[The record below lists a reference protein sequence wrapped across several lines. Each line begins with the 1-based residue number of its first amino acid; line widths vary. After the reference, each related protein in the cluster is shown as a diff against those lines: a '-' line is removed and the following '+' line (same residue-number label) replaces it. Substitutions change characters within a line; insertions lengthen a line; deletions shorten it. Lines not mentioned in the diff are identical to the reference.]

1 MDGQPSGYLKPP
13 PGLHAKEFIPS
24 AATAKPFVPG
34 GSTGGGGLAAG
45 ATTFAPSGTTVPTA
59 LPQSGSFLTGSGL
72 PRDLLDSVNRPPFL
86 QSGPG
91 SEAAASIPAAGVNNT
106 SNALGLPEED
116 DLLGISSPTASAMP
130 SKDLNSQAA
139 EMFRAMRPFQQQQQP
154 PGSPNG
160 GVSGASGSGYAP
172 GIHQSSQFLNQHYSG
187 AGMGGA
193 RGGSGGGGRGGSP
206 PRRGGGRG
214 DIGNSSSG
222 GIGGGGRG
230 APYSSGIGGGGVPPS
245 THGRGGRGRGGGAPI
260 GPGLARPSVAAYAV
274 SHGRM
279 QLAGQFIS
287 ETVRQD
293 MQQRSY
299 LQSATLDSASLSL
312 AGLPLVVQQY
322 HTLCPLEDPTASGE
336 HPSAALGVGSYIFKG
351 IYSGDGA
358 AYAVRR
364 IDGRQVLPT
373 AELLAAAEAAVE
385 RWAIVSNHS
394 NIVGFR
400 EIFVS
405 DEIDSTPAIFLTY
418 DYHAGALSLEQA
430 HMLPTH
436 TAQGNL
442 MRNPAT
448 ETQLWSYLVQLSSAL
463 RAIHSAGLVASPAT
477 LAPSKVL
484 LMAPSRVRLGAVGAV
499 EVLAEGLPNDISRA
513 QREDL
518 SALGSLLLTLACAAK
533 NATPTLDALSS
544 HFSREF
550 CHVVAGLLASS
561 EGSGFASWRSLVS
574 ALGDRIFT
582 ELESSQAQVDTL
594 SNDLIKECENGR
606 LARLM
611 FKLNMVLERPELMGD
626 SRWSETADRYLLTL
640 FRDFVFHQVTENGA
654 PAVDWG
660 PIIEALNKADAGV
673 EEKIVLLSR
682 DEASMLVVSYADVKR
697 CLMTAYG
704 ELKAAAKNATANI
717 AGGGSGR
724 GHGGYS

>member
-1 MDGQPSGYLKPP
+1 
-13 PGLHAKEFIPS
+13 
-24 AATAKPFVPG
+24 
-34 GSTGGGGLAAG
+34 
-45 ATTFAPSGTTVPTA
+45 
-59 LPQSGSFLTGSGL
+59 
-72 PRDLLDSVNRPPFL
+72 
-86 QSGPG
+86 
-91 SEAAASIPAAGVNNT
+91 
-106 SNALGLPEED
+106 
-116 DLLGISSPTASAMP
+116 
-130 SKDLNSQAA
+130 
-139 EMFRAMRPFQQQQQP
+139 
-154 PGSPNG
+154 
-160 GVSGASGSGYAP
+160 
-172 GIHQSSQFLNQHYSG
+172 
-187 AGMGGA
+187 
-193 RGGSGGGGRGGSP
+193 
-206 PRRGGGRG
+206 
-214 DIGNSSSG
+214 
-222 GIGGGGRG
+222 
-230 APYSSGIGGGGVPPS
+230 
-245 THGRGGRGRGGGAPI
+245 
-260 GPGLARPSVAAYAV
+260 
-274 SHGRM
+274 M

-287 ETVRQD
+287 ETLRQD

-299 LQSATLDSASLSL
+299 LQSATLDSDSLSS

-322 HTLCPLEDPTASGE
+322 HTLCPLEDPMASGD
-336 HPSAALGVGSYIFKG
+336 HPSAALGISSYIFKG
-351 IYSGDGA
+351 IHSGDGA

-364 IDGRQVLPT
+364 IDGRVVLPT

-385 RWAIVSNHS
+385 RWSIVSNHS

-430 HMLPTH
+430 HMMPTH

-463 RAIHSAGLVASPAT
+463 RTIHTSGLAASPAT

-484 LMAPSRVRLGAVGAV
+484 LMAPSRVRLGAVGAA
-499 EVLAEGLPNDISRA
+499 EVLAEGPPSDINRA

-533 NATPTLDALSS
+533 NTPPTLDALSS
-544 HFSREF
+544 NYSREF

-574 ALGDRIFT
+574 ALGDRLFT

-594 SNDLIKECENGR
+594 SNDLMKECENGR
-606 LARLM
+606 VARLM
-611 FKLNMVLERPELMGD
+611 IKLNMVLERPELMGD

-660 PIIEALNKADAGV
+660 PMVEALNKADAGV
-673 EEKIVLLSR
+673 DEKIVLLSR

-704 ELKAAAKNATANI
+704 ELKAAAKNTA
-717 AGGGSGR
+717 AAGAGMMGGGGGG
-724 GHGGYS
+724 GHGGGGYS

>member
-1 MDGQPSGYLKPP
+1 MDGQSGGYLKPP

-24 AATAKPFVPG
+24 AATAKPGVPG
-34 GSTGGGGLAAG
+34 GGASGGGLAAG
-45 ATTFAPSGTTVPTA
+45 APTFAPSGAGGTT
-59 LPQSGSFLTGSGL
+59 
-72 PRDLLDSVNRPPFL
+72 
-86 QSGPG
+86 
-91 SEAAASIPAAGVNNT
+91 AAAPLTCIASISAAGVINT
-106 SNALGLPEED
+106 SNALGLPEDD
-116 DLLGISSPTASAMP
+116 DLLGISSSTTSAMP

-139 EMFRAMRPFQQQQQP
+139 EMFRAMRPFQQQQP
-154 PGSPNG
+154 PGSPDG
-160 GVSGASGSGYAP
+160 GGGAGYRP
-172 GIHQSSQFLNQHYSG
+172 GIQTSSQISNQHYSG
-187 AGMGGA
+187 AAM
-193 RGGSGGGGRGGSP
+193 GGGRGGGGGG
-206 PRRGGGRG
+206 RGGGRG

-222 GIGGGGRG
+222 GIGSGGRG
-230 APYSSGIGGGGVPPS
+230 VPIGSGGGVPPS
-245 THGRGGRGRGGGAPI
+245 TRGRGGRGRGGAPI
-260 GPGLARPSVAAYAV
+260 GPGLTRPSVAAYAV

-279 QLAGQFIS
+279 QLAGQFMS
-287 ETVRQD
+287 ETLRQD
-293 MQQRSY
+293 MQQRGY
-299 LQSATLDSASLSL
+299 LQSATLDSESLSA

-351 IYSGDGA
+351 IHSGDGA

-373 AELLAAAEAAVE
+373 AELLAAAEAAVN

-405 DEIDSTPAIFLTY
+405 DEIESTPAIFLTY

-442 MRNPAT
+442 MRNPVT

-463 RAIHSAGLVASPAT
+463 RAIHTAGLAASPGT

-484 LMAPSRVRLGAVGAV
+484 LMAPSRVRLGAVGAA
-499 EVLAEGLPNDISRA
+499 EVLSEGPPNDISRA

-533 NATPTLDALSS
+533 NTTPTLDALSS
-544 HFSREF
+544 NFSREF

-582 ELESSQAQVDTL
+582 ELESS
-594 SNDLIKECENGR
+594 
-606 LARLM
+606 
-611 FKLNMVLERPELMGD
+611 
-626 SRWSETADRYLLTL
+626 
-640 FRDFVFHQVTENGA
+640 
-654 PAVDWG
+654 
-660 PIIEALNKADAGV
+660 
-673 EEKIVLLSR
+673 
-682 DEASMLVVSYADVKR
+682 KR
-697 CLMTAYG
+697 
-704 ELKAAAKNATANI
+704 
-717 AGGGSGR
+717 R
-724 GHGGYS
+724 

>member
-1 MDGQPSGYLKPP
+1 MDGQPGGSLKPP
-13 PGLHAKEFIPS
+13 PGLNAKEFIPG
-24 AATAKPFVPG
+24 AKPFVPG
-34 GSTGGGGLAAG
+34 GAGGGGGGSLAAG
-45 ATTFAPSGTTVPTA
+45 APAFAPSGSGAPPA
-59 LPQSGSFLTGSGL
+59 PAPLPRSGSFVA
-72 PRDLLDSVNRPPFL
+72 R
-86 QSGPG
+86 
-91 SEAAASIPAAGVNNT
+91 ASIDSIDRGAFQNAPLTATGAGNT
-106 SNALGLPEED
+106 EPSNALGLPEDD
-116 DLLGISSPTASAMP
+116 DLLGISSSTAAAMP

-139 EMFRAMRPFQQQQQP
+139 DMFRAMKPFQQQP

-160 GVSGASGSGYAP
+160 GGAGIVGAASGGSSGLPP
-172 GIHQSSQFLNQHYSG
+172 GINQPFQYNQHYPG
-187 AGMGGA
+187 MGMGGG
-193 RGGSGGGGRGGSP
+193 RGGGGGGGRGGP
-206 PRRGGGRG
+206 PPGRGGRG
-214 DIGNSSSG
+214 GIGGSISNIG
-222 GIGGGGRG
+222 GLGGGGRG
-230 APYSSGIGGGGVPPS
+230 GPLSGVNSGPPAPSIR
-245 THGRGGRGRGGGAPI
+245 GRGRGRGGGPV
-260 GPGLARPSVAAYAV
+260 GPGLTRPSVAAYAV

-279 QLAGQFIS
+279 QLAGQYIS
-287 ETVRQD
+287 ETLRQD

-299 LQSATLDSASLSL
+299 LQSATLDADSLSA

-322 HTLCPLEDPTASGE
+322 HTLCPLEDPAASGE
-336 HPSAALGVGSYIFKG
+336 HPSAALGFGSYVFKG
-351 IYSGDGA
+351 IHSGDGA

-385 RWAIVSNHS
+385 RWSIVSNHS

-442 MRNPAT
+442 IRNPAT
-448 ETQLWSYLVQLSSAL
+448 ETQLWSYLVQLTSAL
-463 RAIHSAGLVASPAT
+463 RAIHTAGLAASPAT

-484 LMAPSRVRLGAVGAV
+484 LMAPSRVRLGAVGAA
-499 EVLAEGLPNDISRA
+499 EVLAEGPPSDITRA

-533 NATPTLDALSS
+533 NAPPTLDALSS
-544 HFSREF
+544 NFSREF
-550 CHVVAGLLASS
+550 CHTVAGLLASS

-594 SNDLIKECENGR
+594 SNDLMKECENGR
-606 LARLM
+606 LGRLM
-611 FKLNMVLERPELMGD
+611 IKLNMVLERPELMGD

-660 PIIEALNKADAGV
+660 PMIEALNKADAGV

-704 ELKAAAKNATANI
+704 ELKAAAKNAA
-717 AGGGSGR
+717 AAGAGMSGSGGAQHGGG
-724 GHGGYS
+724 GGYS

>member
-1 MDGQPSGYLKPP
+1 MDGQSGGSLKPP

-24 AATAKPFVPG
+24 AATAKPFIPSG
-34 GSTGGGGLAAG
+34 GGGGGGLAAR
-45 ATTFAPSGTTVPTA
+45 APAFAPSTGTTTA
-59 LPQSGSFLTGSGL
+59 PAPLPRSGSFLAGTA
-72 PRDLLDSVNRPPFL
+72 
-86 QSGPG
+86 PG
-91 SEAAASIPAAGVNNT
+91 GAVAAATRAGVPT
-106 SNALGLPEED
+106 STSNNALGLPEDD
-116 DLLGISSPTASAMP
+116 DLLGISSTTASAMP

-139 EMFRAMRPFQQQQQP
+139 EMYRAMRPFQQQQP

-160 GVSGASGSGYAP
+160 GGSGGGAGMIQY
-172 GIHQSSQFLNQHYSG
+172 NQHYPG
-187 AGMGGA
+187 GGMGG
-193 RGGSGGGGRGGSP
+193 RGGGGGGRGLP
-206 PRRGGGRG
+206 PGRGAGGGRG
-214 DIGNSSSG
+214 GIGSNSG
-222 GIGGGGRG
+222 ANIGGGGRG
-230 APYSSGIGGGGVPPS
+230 VAGSGGGQPS
-245 THGRGGRGRGGGAPI
+245 TRGRGRGGGRGGPHI
-260 GPGLARPSVAAYAV
+260 GPGLTRPSVAAYAV

-287 ETVRQD
+287 ETLRQD

-299 LQSATLDSASLSL
+299 LQSATLDSESLSS

-322 HTLCPLEDPTASGE
+322 HTLCPLEDPIASGE
-336 HPSAALGVGSYIFKG
+336 NPSAALGVGSYIFKG
-351 IYSGDGA
+351 IHSGDGA
-358 AYAVRR
+358 AYAVRK

-373 AELLAAAEAAVE
+373 AELLAAAETAVE
-385 RWAIVSNHS
+385 QWAPISNHP

-418 DYHAGALSLEQA
+418 DYHPGALSLEQA
-430 HMLPTH
+430 HILPTH
-436 TAQGNL
+436 TANGGL

-448 ETQLWSYLVQLSSAL
+448 ETQLWSYLVQLSAAL
-463 RAIHSAGLVASPAT
+463 RAIHTAGLAASPAT

-484 LMAPSRVRLGAVGAV
+484 LMAPSRVRLGAVGAA
-499 EVLAEGLPNDISRA
+499 EVLAEGPPSDIARA

-533 NATPTLDALSS
+533 NTSPTLDALSS
-544 HFSREF
+544 NFSREF

-574 ALGDRIFT
+574 ALGDRIFS
-582 ELESSQAQVDTL
+582 ELESSQTQVDTL

-660 PIIEALNKADAGV
+660 PIVEALNKADAGV
-673 EEKIVLLSR
+673 DEKIVLLSR

-697 CLMTAYG
+697 CLLTAYG
-704 ELKAAAKNATANI
+704 ELKAAAKNAAAGAGVNV
-717 AGGGSGR
+717 AGGGGH
-724 GHGGYS
+724 HGGYS